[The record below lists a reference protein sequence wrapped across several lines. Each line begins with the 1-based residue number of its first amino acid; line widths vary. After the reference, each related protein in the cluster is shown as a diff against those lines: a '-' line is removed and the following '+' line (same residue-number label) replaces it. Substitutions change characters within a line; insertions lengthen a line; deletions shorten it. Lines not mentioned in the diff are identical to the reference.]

1 MEYKYI
7 VYIAIPV
14 LGAFIGWLVNFLA
27 IEMLFRPR
35 YPVHIL
41 GIHIQGLLPKRQQF
55 LAQELGRLAQ
65 EELLAGT
72 HVKDG
77 LLQGDS
83 VQNIVGFIEHKIDDY
98 LLNTFPDKYPITS
111 VFFGS
116 NRKAQIKADLI
127 GEVHV
132 AVPELLAH
140 YADNMDKQIDI
151 QDIVSQKI
159 MELNPMELEKTMK
172 ETLGMEL
179 KQISFLCGG
188 LGFLVGLVQ
197 DVFIFFI

>member
-1 MEYKYI
+1 MDYKI
-7 VYIAIPV
+7 LVYILIPI
-14 LGAFIGWLVNFLA
+14 LGAFIGWLVNYLA
-27 IEMLFRPR
+27 VQMLFRPMF
-35 YPVHIL
+35 PIHVF
-41 GIHIQGLLPKRQQF
+41 GFHIQGLLPKRQQF

-83 VQNIVGFIEHKIDDY
+83 VQNIVGFIEDKIDDY

-140 YADNMDKQIDI
+140 YADNIDKQIDI

-159 MELNPMELEKTMK
+159 MELNPMELEKTMM
-172 ETLGMEL
+172 ETLGVEIR
-179 KQISFLCGG
+179 QVGILCAV

-197 DVFIFFI
+197 DIFIFFI